1 MKRIKRN
8 SSAVQRCESETS
20 NSCVETSN
28 IKFGKLDIVLQS
40 YNTIP
45 TIESFY
51 DQIPDISSKKSK
63 RINFEESTII
73 PQVPPPQCLNES
85 ILLAKKPDIFPCTM
99 HPKLQISTFDFNSSS
114 VYCWWCRITCV
125 NTTEACFLPLHH
137 DELRKT
143 YVKHGFFCC
152 WECTKAYNFDIR
164 DIKTG
169 MRSYMIQKVC
179 RQLYGIKVTYS
190 IKYSRHWSDLKRY
203 GGIIEDED
211 FFKNKQQTTL
221 SMIGAFRD
229 TIK

>member
-1 MKRIKRN
+1 MKRIRKQCDNETNN
-8 SSAVQRCESETS
+8 S
-20 NSCVETSN
+20 SCVETSN

-40 YNTIP
+40 YNTVP
-45 TIESFY
+45 TIEAFY
-51 DQIPDISSKKSK
+51 ENIPDISSKKNK
-63 RINFEESTII
+63 RVNFEDSINI
-73 PQVPPPQCLNES
+73 VQSPPPQCMNES
-85 ILLAKKPDIFPCTM
+85 VILAQTPDIFPCTM
-99 HPKLQISTFDFNSSS
+99 HPKLQISSLDLNAST
-114 VYCWWCRITCV
+114 VYCWWCCITCI

-169 MRSYMIQKVC
+169 RRSYMIQKIC
-179 RQLYGIKVTYS
+179 RQLYGIKATYT

-203 GGIIEDED
+203 GGKIEDEH
-211 FFKNKQQTTL
+211 FFNNKQQTTL
-221 SMIGAFRD
+221 SMIGACRD